1 MDANCENGYFDN
13 SVPSS
18 PSSDPHFEFD
28 EHPYVSFFTAVDP
41 KAVKM
46 SLKAAREKEDVRANA
61 SVDVD
66 IQPDV
71 FLTDVCDV
79 RSVIHDTRVQPQQGA
94 DTRLPKF
101 AAMHSEFMQWRSL
114 SC

>member
-1 MDANCENGYFDN
+1 MDANCENGYFNN
-13 SVPSS
+13 SMPSS

-79 RSVIHDTRVQPQQGA
+79 RSVIR
-94 DTRLPKF
+94 
-101 AAMHSEFMQWRSL
+101 EFSL
-114 SC
+114 NKE